1 MTALDVPALT
11 ALTMACFEAA
21 QDADIDARTRQRCAV
36 LARRLRAHLVTLVSA
51 RFAAGTPALITAQR
65 QLARACT
72 RIEGGRLALRDLLQT
87 LERIDVLLKALD
99 RLTSAAS
106 EFL

>member
-1 MTALDVPALT
+1 MSALLEIRDLHGVGIL
-11 ALTMACFEAA
+11 F
-21 QDADIDARTRQRCAV
+21 
-36 LARRLRAHLVTLVSA
+36 LARGIQLLPGGIHL
-51 RFAAGTPALITAQR
+51 GAQR
-65 QLARACT
+65 GKRLLHLGA
-72 RIEGGRLALRDLLQT
+72 GRLALRDLLQT